1 MNQIE
6 SFRHVLGL
14 PEPGEEKV
22 AVKVNEGDAERTAE
36 VLEEQEKPG
45 AQPPK
50 VRKVKKK
57 EPKAGSY
64 GRSVSIKPDTYAE
77 LKALLFW
84 ASRENLLEGS
94 TMDALFKA
102 LIQSYCEKNPAAKVF
117 VSKNS

>member
-1 MNQIE
+1 M
-6 SFRHVLGL
+6 
-14 PEPGEEKV
+14 
-22 AVKVNEGDAERTAE
+22 AE

-50 VRKVKKK
+50 VHKVKKK
-57 EPKAGSY
+57 DSTAGSY

-84 ASRENLLEGS
+84 ASRENLLDGS

-102 LIQSYCEKNPAAKVF
+102 LIQSYCEKNPAVKVF
-117 VSKNS
+117 ASKNS

>member
-14 PEPGEEKV
+14 PEPGEEKTT
-22 AVKVNEGDAERTAE
+22 VKVDEGKAEQVAE
-36 VLEEQEKPG
+36 APEDQEQPG
-45 AQPPK
+45 TRPPK

-57 EPKAGSY
+57 DSKAGSY

-84 ASRENLLEGS
+84 ASRENLLDGS
-94 TMDALFKA
+94 TMDALFKV
-102 LIQSYCEKNPAAKVF
+102 LIQSYCEKNPAAKTF